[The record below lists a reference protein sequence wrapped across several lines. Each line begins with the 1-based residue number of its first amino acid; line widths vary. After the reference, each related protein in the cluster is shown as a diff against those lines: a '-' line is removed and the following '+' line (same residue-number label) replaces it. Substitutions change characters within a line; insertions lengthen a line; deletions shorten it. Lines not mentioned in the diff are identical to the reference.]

1 MVSNSNQPDV
11 SMSFDKW
18 DFHSS
23 AKKSIDQQLELSSL
37 GQSAKVISF

>member
-1 MVSNSNQPDV
+1 MDGNSIVAYPDV

-23 AKKSIDQQLELSSL
+23 AKKS
-37 GQSAKVISF
+37 F